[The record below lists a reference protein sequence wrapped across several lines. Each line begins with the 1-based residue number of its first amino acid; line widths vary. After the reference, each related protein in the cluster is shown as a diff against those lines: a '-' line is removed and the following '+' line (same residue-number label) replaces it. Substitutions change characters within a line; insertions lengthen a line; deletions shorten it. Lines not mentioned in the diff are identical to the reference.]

1 MDTVYK
7 LINMIIERGIDV
19 ATVMLLLTYQLPQFL
34 NMTLPYASL
43 MSVVLFMSR
52 LSTDFELTAMHAAG
66 ISSWNIGSVG
76 ILFGGVITLLGWLNS
91 LWLTPMGYRAFEE
104 EKFRLLKSQ
113 KNRTIQPKVLNFDF
127 GGKVLY
133 VQEKDENDQLKGVFL
148 SERDLDEDSMITV
161 SDTGFIEV
169 REKEQDLVL
178 NLEKGK
184 IHLHEQESSYRIIDF
199 EKLFYVFRS
208 SQMTNE
214 DKDGH
219 VWGKPTSEIWNSQQ
233 FSEKRELMMRL
244 TTPAACFVICLTMFS
259 LGIVEPRRGR
269 SAALNMV
276 ITETGAGKAVGQVL
290 PELIGKLTANAVR
303 VPTPN
308 VSLAIMNLQ
317 LGKEIS
323 LEELNNFLRQQA
335 FHSDLKEQIGFTNS
349 PEVVSTDFVGDRHAG
364 IIDSAATIVNGDK
377 CVLYVWYDNE
387 FGYTAQLLGLAK
399 EMVGLTYQ
407 RYPNFSE
414 TS

>member
-1 MDTVYK
+1 MLLFRSHFIQLIPSFLLSMFIITFVLSMDTVYK

-66 ISSWNIGSVG
+66 ISSWNIGSVV

-233 FSEKRELMMRL
+233 FSERRELMMRL

-269 SAALNMV
+269 SASYLRGLILITSYYILWMGANELMEDLSPLILWMPVVLTFIYGLYNLFKINFKLSGFFEAL
-276 ITETGAGKAVGQVL
+276 
-290 PELIGKLTANAVR
+290 R
-303 VPTPN
+303 
-308 VSLAIMNLQ
+308 S
-317 LGKEIS
+317 
-323 LEELNNFLRQQA
+323 
-335 FHSDLKEQIGFTNS
+335 
-349 PEVVSTDFVGDRHAG
+349 
-364 IIDSAATIVNGDK
+364 SA
-377 CVLYVWYDNE
+377 
-387 FGYTAQLLGLAK
+387 
-399 EMVGLTYQ
+399 Q
-407 RYPNFSE
+407 RSFRKKIHG
-414 TS
+414 

>member
-1 MDTVYK
+1 M
-7 LINMIIERGIDV
+7 
-19 ATVMLLLTYQLPQFL
+19 
-34 NMTLPYASL
+34 
-43 MSVVLFMSR
+43 
-52 LSTDFELTAMHAAG
+52 
-66 ISSWNIGSVG
+66 
-76 ILFGGVITLLGWLNS
+76 
-91 LWLTPMGYRAFEE
+91 
-104 EKFRLLKSQ
+104 KSQ

-184 IHLHEQESSYRIIDF
+184 IHLHEEASSYRIIDF

-233 FSEKRELMMRL
+233 FSERRELMMRL

-269 SAALNMV
+269 SASYLRGLILITSYYILWMGANELMEDLSPLILWMPVVLTFLYGLYNLFKINFKLSGFFEAL
-276 ITETGAGKAVGQVL
+276 
-290 PELIGKLTANAVR
+290 R
-303 VPTPN
+303 Y
-308 VSLAIMNLQ
+308 
-317 LGKEIS
+317 
-323 LEELNNFLRQQA
+323 
-335 FHSDLKEQIGFTNS
+335 
-349 PEVVSTDFVGDRHAG
+349 
-364 IIDSAATIVNGDK
+364 SAKRSFRKMIHG
-377 CVLYVWYDNE
+377 
-387 FGYTAQLLGLAK
+387 
-399 EMVGLTYQ
+399 
-407 RYPNFSE
+407 
-414 TS
+414 